1 MSMIGRHSSRRFEGP
16 SLDDLGVLRAA
27 VEAGTFVR
35 AGEALGL
42 TQSAVSRAVARLE
55 QRVGVR
61 MFRRTARSVSLT
73 DDGLRFYQ
81 SIAPH
86 LTAIEDATIEAGGS
100 STKVRGRLR
109 VNVDAGI
116 AQFVLTPRLEPFLS
130 RYPDLSVEIAVRDRM
145 GDLVS
150 EGFDVAVRFGLP
162 EPSALKSRLLM
173 RAGVVTCASPEY
185 VARRGMPARPSD
197 IEKHQCILMR
207 DHASGR
213 HYDWEFVRG
222 RKVVPVNASGQL
234 LVNDVGAMLAA
245 CLGGQGIAQVLDL
258 YTRELLAKGRLVQI
272 LPTWADETYPL
283 HAYHHSAQLMSA
295 KVRAFLDFVVDLTR
309 EKPGGGHVL
318 SAATTRGS
326 SSGGPRR

>member
-1 MSMIGRHSSRRFEGP
+1 MTARHSSRRFEGP

-42 TQSAVSRAVARLE
+42 TQSAVSRAIARLE

-73 DDGLRFYQ
+73 DDGSRFYQ
-81 SIAPH
+81 SIVPH
-86 LTAIEDATIEAGGS
+86 LTAIEDATIEAGGA

-116 AQFVLTPRLEPFLS
+116 AHFVLTPRLEPFLT
-130 RYPDLSVEIAVRDRM
+130 RYPDLSLEIAVRDRM

-173 RAGVVTCASPEY
+173 RTGVMTCASPEY
-185 VARRGMPARPSD
+185 VARHGVPTRPSD

-207 DHASGR
+207 DHAAGR

-222 RKVVPVNASGQL
+222 RKVVAVNASGQL

-258 YTRELLAKGRLVQI
+258 YTRELLANGRLVQI

-283 HAYHHSAQLMSA
+283 YAYHHSAQLMSA
-295 KVRAFLDFVVDLTR
+295 KVRAFLDFVIELTR
-309 EKPGGGHVL
+309 EPPRGRAGA
-318 SAATTRGS
+318 SAATSGAS
-326 SSGGPRR
+326 SSAKPRP